1 MLKSGQEAWAWWA
14 DVNKNSNGDIHPPM
28 RGILSDDRYSLKSGS
43 KGFPPWFI
51 PYGPDGEPDYPKAIY
66 AIYGNL
72 EETEEAANAKFDTA
86 LDDALKSILDGASK
100 FVGKYAARDPM
111 PLARAIEELRD
122 AIDERAMEQSDG
134 LNKNERCLRPYTVS
148 VAVDG
153 RIDLLVA
160 ATDPMDA
167 KAKAEELFA
176 HVDLGNIEVV
186 GMTAVN
192 CTDEN
197 DEITDY

>member
-28 RGILSDDRYSLKSGS
+28 KGILSDDRYSIKSGS
-43 KGFPPWFI
+43 KGFPAWFI
-51 PYGPDGEPDYPKAIY
+51 PYGPDGEPDYPKVIY

-72 EETEEAANAKFDTA
+72 EETEEAANAKFDAA
-86 LDDALKSILDGASK
+86 LDDALKSILDGASR

-122 AIDERAMEQSDG
+122 VIDERAAEHPDG
-134 LNKNERCLRPYTVS
+134 PDENKRRLRPYTVS

-176 HVDLGNIEVV
+176 HIDLGNIEVV
-186 GMTAVN
+186 GMTPVN